1 MDDDRAYTHEIAI
14 ESKPLLDSSDIHLKR
29 GFVNKSLKKRSA
41 HSASPQRRAGDRSRS
56 TFNIRDFLS
65 HAGIGKAVEEFR
77 KGTSIFSQGD
87 PANAIHYIQ
96 KGRVKLSVV
105 SKAGKEAVVALLA
118 AGDFLG
124 ESCIASGHSVRLSTA
139 VALSDCVVLT
149 ISQEQM
155 LRVLREQ
162 SALSEVFVSFLL
174 ERNARIQADLV
185 DQLFNS
191 SEKRLARTL
200 LLLAQFG
207 REGNTQKVIPKLSQE
222 TLAEMVGT
230 TRSRVSHFMNR
241 FRELGFIEYNG
252 EITVHNSLLSVVLH
266 D

>member
-1 MDDDRAYTHEIAI
+1 M
-14 ESKPLLDSSDIHLKR
+14 
-29 GFVNKSLKKRSA
+29 NKSPKTRSTRSA
-41 HSASPQRRAGDRSRS
+41 TPRRRVGDKSRS
-56 TFNIRDFLS
+56 TFNVREFLS
-65 HAGIGKAVEEFR
+65 QAGIGKGIEEFR
-77 KGTSIFSQGD
+77 KGTRIFSQGD
-87 PANAIHYIQ
+87 AASSIHYIQ

-139 VALSDCVVLT
+139 VALSDCVLST
-149 ISQEQM
+149 ISQKEM
-155 LRVLREQ
+155 LRVLREE
-162 SALSEVFVSFLL
+162 STLAEVFVSFLL

-207 REGNTQKVIPKLSQE
+207 KEGEIQKVIPKLSQE

-241 FRELGFIEYNG
+241 FRDMGFIEYDS
-252 EITVHNSLLSVVLH
+252 EITIHSSLLSVILH

>member
-1 MDDDRAYTHEIAI
+1 
-14 ESKPLLDSSDIHLKR
+14 
-29 GFVNKSLKKRSA
+29 VNKSLKNRSA
-41 HSASPQRRAGDRSRS
+41 RSAAPAPGRRVGDKSRKS
-56 TFNIRDFLS
+56 FNVRDFLS
-65 HAGIGKAVEEFR
+65 QSGIGKGIEEFR

-139 VALSDCVVLT
+139 VALSDCAVLT

-162 SALSEVFVSFLL
+162 SALSSW
-174 ERNARIQADLV
+174 NATHAFRPTWWT
-185 DQLFNS
+185 NS
-191 SEKRLARTL
+191 SIPAKSDWLAHCSCSHNLEKKATPR
-200 LLLAQFG
+200 
-207 REGNTQKVIPKLSQE
+207 K
-222 TLAEMVGT
+222 
-230 TRSRVSHFMNR
+230 
-241 FRELGFIEYNG
+241 
-252 EITVHNSLLSVVLH
+252 
-266 D
+266 

>member
-1 MDDDRAYTHEIAI
+1 M
-14 ESKPLLDSSDIHLKR
+14 
-29 GFVNKSLKKRSA
+29 NKSAKSRSTRSA
-41 HSASPQRRAGDRSRS
+41 TPRRRVGDKSRS
-56 TFNIRDFLS
+56 TFDVRDFLS
-65 HAGIGKAVEEFR
+65 RAGIGKDIEEFR
-77 KGTSIFSQGD
+77 KGGRIFSQGD
-87 PANAIHYIQ
+87 AANAIHYIQ

-124 ESCIASGHSVRLSTA
+124 ESCIASGHPVRLSTA
-139 VALSDCVVLT
+139 VALSDCVLLT
-149 ISQEQM
+149 ISQEEM
-155 LRVLREQ
+155 LRVLREE
-162 SALSEVFVSFLL
+162 STLADVFVAFLL

-207 REGNTQKVIPKLSQE
+207 SEGKTQKVIPKLSQE

>member
-1 MDDDRAYTHEIAI
+1 MPVPAKTPTASTTRSVRSVRRSHRTGDNQHN
-14 ESKPLLDSSDIHLKR
+14 
-29 GFVNKSLKKRSA
+29 GFNV
-41 HSASPQRRAGDRSRS
+41 G
-56 TFNIRDFLS
+56 DFLS
-65 HAGIGKAVEEFR
+65 RMRVGRATEQFR
-77 KGTSIFSQGD
+77 KGARIYSQGD
-87 PANAIHYIQ
+87 AADAIHYIQ
-96 KGRVKLSVV
+96 EGRVKISVV

-118 AGDFLG
+118 PGDFLG

-139 VALSDCVVLT
+139 VALSDCVVVT
-149 ISQEQM
+149 ISQKQM
-155 LRVLREQ
+155 LRALREE
-162 SALSEVFVSFLL
+162 SVLSEIFVSFLL

-191 SEKRLARTL
+191 SEKRLARAL

-207 REGNTQKVIPKLSQE
+207 KEGKTQKVIPKLSQE

-241 FRELGFIEYNG
+241 FRKLGFIEYNG
-252 EITVHNSLLSVVLH
+252 GIKIHDSLLSVVLH